1 MGFFKRRTI
10 LIVLVLFFIAIQL
23 FSLDLRERNSQN
35 PLSKFV
41 LDITYYPQMAVSAVT
56 DGVIGT
62 WRDYIHLVHVNEEN
76 KRLREELNALRK
88 EKFESAEIK
97 AQNARLKKLLD
108 FKDVS
113 LYPVVSANVIG
124 ASPSIIR
131 SQVVIVDKGSADGV
145 TEGMPV
151 ASYDGIVGR
160 ILLAGDKS
168 SEVLLITD
176 PVSAVDA
183 YIHRTRARGI
193 VKGVGSGCVM
203 EYIENKS
210 DVSVGDKVISSGKD
224 GFFPKG
230 VIIGTVADISPDG
243 SFISAGVSP
252 HVDLNSLEEVVIIQK
267 SVNNVVLNE

>member
-1 MGFFKRRTI
+1 MGFFKSRTI
-10 LIVLVLFFIAIQL
+10 LIIVVLFFVAIQL
-23 FSLDLRERNSQN
+23 FSLDLRERNSKN
-35 PLSKFV
+35 PVSKFV
-41 LDITYYPQMAVSAVT
+41 LTLTYYPQKLVSAVT
-56 DGVIGT
+56 DGVVGV
-62 WRDYIHLVHVNEEN
+62 WRDYIHLVNVNEEN
-76 KRLREELNALRK
+76 KRLREELNALRQ
-88 EKFESAEIK
+88 EKFELAEIK
-97 AQNARLKKLLD
+97 AQNTRLKKLLE

-124 ASPSIIR
+124 ASPSMLR
-131 SQVVIVDKGSADGV
+131 SQVVIADKGSSDGI

-160 ILLAGDKS
+160 ILLAGDRS

-193 VKGVGSGCVM
+193 VKGTGIGCVM

-230 VIIGTVADISPDG
+230 VIIGTVTDISPNG
-243 SFISAGVSP
+243 SFISAGISP
-252 HVDLNSLEEVVIIQK
+252 HVDLNSLEEIVIIQK

>member
-10 LIVLVLFFIAIQL
+10 LIILVLFFIAIQL

-35 PLSKFV
+35 PVSKFV
-41 LDITYYPQMAVSAVT
+41 LTLTYYPQKFVSSITGEIV
-56 DGVIGT
+56 GT
-62 WRDYIHLVHVNEEN
+62 WRDYVDLLHVNEEN
-76 KRLREELNALRK
+76 RRLREELNTLRQ
-88 EKFESAEIK
+88 EKFELAEIK
-97 AQNARLKKLLD
+97 EQNTRLKKLLD
-108 FKDVS
+108 FKDVA

-124 ASPSIIR
+124 ASPSMLR
-131 SQVVIVDKGSADGV
+131 SQVVIVDRGTADGI

-193 VKGVGSGCVM
+193 VKGVGNGCVM

-210 DVSVGDKVISSGKD
+210 DVSIGDKVISSGKD

-230 VIIGTVADISPDG
+230 VIIGTVTDISPDG
-243 SFISAGVSP
+243 SFVSAGVSP
-252 HVDLNSLEEVVIIQK
+252 HVDLNSLEEVVIMQK

>member
-10 LIVLVLFFIAIQL
+10 LIILVLFFIAIQL

-35 PLSKFV
+35 PVSKFV
-41 LDITYYPQMAVSAVT
+41 LTLTYYPQKLVSSVT
-56 DGVIGT
+56 DVTVGV
-62 WRDYIHLVHVNEEN
+62 WRDYMDLMHVNEEN
-76 KRLREELNALRK
+76 KRLREELNTLRQ
-88 EKFESAEIK
+88 EKFELAEIK
-97 AQNARLKKLLD
+97 AQNTRLKKLLD

-124 ASPSIIR
+124 ASPSMLR
-131 SQVVIVDKGSADGV
+131 SQVVIIDKGGADGI

-160 ILLAGDKS
+160 ILLVGEKS

-193 VKGVGSGCVM
+193 VKGTGSGCVM

-230 VIIGTVADISPDG
+230 VIIGTVTDISPNG

>member
-35 PLSKFV
+35 PVAKFV
-41 LDITYYPQMAVSAVT
+41 LTLTYYPQKLVSSVT
-56 DGVIGT
+56 DKVVDA
-62 WRDYIHLVHVNEEN
+62 WRDYINLMHVNEEN
-76 KRLREELNALRK
+76 KRLREELNTLRQ
-88 EKFESAEIK
+88 EKFELAEIK
-97 AQNARLKKLLD
+97 AQNTRLKKLLD
-108 FKDVS
+108 FKDLS

-124 ASPSIIR
+124 ASPSILR
-131 SQVVIVDKGSADGV
+131 SQVVIVDKGGADGI

-160 ILLAGDKS
+160 ILLVGEKS

-193 VKGVGSGCVM
+193 VKGRGSGCVM

-230 VIIGTVADISPDG
+230 VIIGTVTDISPDG